1 MRLKGCPVLG
11 FPLLFDPVS
20 AWVNPMKSAVLT
32 CLAIV
37 FGVVMFGGTAG
48 AQEADAFLAC
58 ADIRD
63 RNERLACL
71 DEALNDA
78 TRERTPMPRQEADT
92 SSTAVED
99 FGEAPA
105 RVTAT
110 GAENE
115 VEDAAEDGEENA
127 EKGSLFRLPRI
138 SIFRRGQDDADAEDD
153 QEAVAGTEDEDRLE
167 NFGRGA
173 PRVVVNEDGEEE
185 LNDVITELFLAQP
198 SMWLIRLESGQ
209 VWRQVH
215 PKRLNLRE
223 GDPVRIYPTGWGDNF
238 RLETSRLSGYIQVL
252 RVE

>member
-1 MRLKGCPVLG
+1 MRLKGCPVMG
-11 FPLLFDPVS
+11 FPLLFEPVS
-20 AWVNPMKSAVLT
+20 AWVNPMKSAVLKS
-32 CLAIV
+32 LAVV
-37 FGVVMFGGTAG
+37 FGVVMLGGAAR

-92 SSTAVED
+92 SSTAEED

-105 RVTAT
+105 SV
-110 GAENE
+110 AET
-115 VEDAAEDGEENA
+115 VEEDA

-153 QEAVAGTEDEDRLE
+153 QEAVAGPEEDRLE
-167 NFGRGA
+167 NFGREA

-185 LNDVITELFLAQP
+185 LNDVITELLLAKP

-223 GDPVRIYPTGWGDNF
+223 GDAVRIYPTGWGDNF
-238 RLETSRLSGYIQVL
+238 RLETPRLSGYIQVL